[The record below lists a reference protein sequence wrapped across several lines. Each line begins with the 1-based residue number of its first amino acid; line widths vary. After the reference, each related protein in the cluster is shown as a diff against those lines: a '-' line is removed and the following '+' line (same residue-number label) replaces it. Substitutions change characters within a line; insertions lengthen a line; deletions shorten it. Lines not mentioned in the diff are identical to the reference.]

1 MLRIYVLIDMILAPI
16 FLITTLVG
24 YSKYKSQS
32 AKVVLLQEELS
43 NLKAAQVS
51 KVIEKMDCIDPKELK
66 STQGGAVYEALM
78 GNTYGLLEC
87 KLRHQALVD
96 VVSLYQFTEYVDD

>member
-1 MLRIYVLIDMILAPI
+1 MLQACSTATKQYVSTPLTIP
-16 FLITTLVG
+16 
-24 YSKYKSQS
+24 
-32 AKVVLLQEELS
+32 S
-43 NLKAAQVS
+43 NLKTP
-51 KVIEKMDCIDPKELK
+51 CIDPSELE

>member
-1 MLRIYVLIDMILAPI
+1 MLRIYALIAMILAPI
-16 FLITTLVG
+16 FLITTIVG
-24 YSKYKSQS
+24 FSKYTSQS

-51 KVIEKMDCIDPKELK
+51 KVIEKTPCIDPSELK